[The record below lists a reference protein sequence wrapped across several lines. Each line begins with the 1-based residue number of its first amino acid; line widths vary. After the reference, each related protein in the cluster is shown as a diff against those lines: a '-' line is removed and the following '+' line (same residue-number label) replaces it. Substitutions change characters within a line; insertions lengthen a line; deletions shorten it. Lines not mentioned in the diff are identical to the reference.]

1 MGRKKK
7 RFIEKDKEIKFNL
20 VHRSQKD
27 PLYLDDKA
35 GEHVLVPVDD
45 NKQANDLADR
55 LSCLSFGG
63 KSTLASE
70 EKQKKLEELHKY
82 GIYYDDEYDYMQHL
96 REVKHNVV
104 LEPDKLE
111 FGELLELDKHKP
123 KLNLPSSVFAS
134 EFEEDVGYM
143 NQAAPDSDPKINWDP
158 ELVEILDEDT
168 NYEFEKGNEIEDDF
182 FVKANA
188 ELQDVEEEEE
198 DDDDDDEE
206 ENDEEEEETDN
217 ESIKG
222 FNGQKNDY
230 DEFEEDESLKDF
242 DKKSRFTSYSMTSS
256 VIRRNA
262 NLKTLDDRFESLFA
276 EYDDEQLG
284 SIDTE
289 ELEGYLNPNSELFKN
304 AIQDFEKKTKKQYY
318 EAEPLHRIKE
328 ESETLDVDES
338 DDDEE
343 EEEEEEELVPV
354 TVLEKQEIP
363 FDCESCISRSTT
375 KNRPVVISVKQK
387 KIEINEKT
395 GLPIGVL
402 KERPV
407 SKKQMDQLDHRIT
420 RVLLPVPE
428 RKPDETKEEKK
439 ARKQAVKEARRERR
453 VEKKINKLQFKEEKN
468 AQVKQLE
475 GMKFN
480 SVTVKLS

>member
-7 RFIEKDKEIKFNL
+7 RFIEKDKQIKFNL

-27 PLYLDDKA
+27 PLYLDEKA

-45 NKQANDLADR
+45 SNKAYDLADR

-63 KSTLASE
+63 KSALASE
-70 EKQKKLEELHKY
+70 EKQKKIEEQHKF
-82 GIYYDDEYDYMQHL
+82 GIYYDDDYDYMQHL
-96 REVKHNVV
+96 REVKHNID

-111 FGELLELDKHKP
+111 FGELLELDKQEP
-123 KLNLPSSVFAS
+123 KLKLPSSVFAS

-143 NQAAPDSDPKINWDP
+143 NQAAPDNDPKIDWDP
-158 ELVEILDEDT
+158 DLVEILDEDSKY
-168 NYEFEKGNEIEDDF
+168 NFDKNNEIDDDF

-188 ELQDVEEEEE
+188 ELEDVLEEEEDDSDDEEEEE
-198 DDDDDDEE
+198 D
-206 ENDEEEEETDN
+206 EEETED

-222 FNGQKNDY
+222 FNGQNYEFDDY
-230 DEFEEDESLKDF
+230 EEDESLKDF

-289 ELEGYLNPNSELFKN
+289 EVEGYLNPNSELFKN

-318 EAEPLHRIKE
+318 EPEPLHKIKE
-328 ESETLDVDES
+328 ESDGEQEEDEFES
-338 DDDEE
+338 EDDDDEDAM
-343 EEEEEEELVPV
+343 VPI
-354 TVLEKQEIP
+354 TINERHEIP

-375 KNRPVVISVKQK
+375 KNRPVVISVKK
-387 KIEINEKT
+387 TKIEINEKT
-395 GLPIGVL
+395 GLPVGIL
-402 KERPV
+402 KEKPI
-407 SKKQMDQLDHRIT
+407 SKRQMDKIDHKIT

-428 RKPDETKEEKK
+428 RKSDETKEEKK
-439 ARKQAVKEARRERR
+439 ARKKAVKEARRERR

-468 AQVKQLE
+468 AQLKQME
-475 GMKFN
+475 GMKLN